1 MHTKF
6 QSECLKRRSHGLED
20 WTVSLEETS
29 ARRIFEGKIVRR
41 IYGPINEGE
50 NWRIRTNKELEDMLE
65 GADIVKFIKSLRLRW
80 CGHIER
86 MNNEI
91 MPKQIMTT
99 KTEGTRKRGRPRKR
113 WMDEVE
119 EDLKIM
125 GIRNWHAVAKDR
137 QEWRKILLE
146 AKVHNGL

>member
-1 MHTKF
+1 MA
-6 QSECLKRRSHGLED
+6 L
-20 WTVSLEETS
+20 
-29 ARRIFEGKIVRR
+29 RIFERKIVRR

-50 NWRIRTNKELEDMLE
+50 SWRIRTNKEIENILE
-65 GADIVKFIKSLRLRW
+65 GADIVKFKKSLRFRW

-86 MNNEI
+86 MNNER
-91 MPKQIMTT
+91 MPKRIMTT
-99 KTEGTRKRGRPRKR
+99 KMEGTRKRGRPRKR
-113 WMDEVE
+113 WIDEIE

-137 QEWRKILLE
+137 QEWRKIISE